1 MMSSSFR
8 PMPIMDGMEATRIIR
23 SMPREDAAGILI
35 IALTANDV
43 EYDAHRTASAGINAH
58 FSKPADTA
66 ELLRTLEKLIV

>member
-1 MMSSSFR
+1 
-8 PMPIMDGMEATRIIR
+8 
-23 SMPREDAAGILI
+23 MPREDAAGIPI

-58 FSKPADTA
+58 FSKPADAA